1 MGTIYHISALDARTP
16 TTFHLDQP
24 VRLVEFA
31 SEKTVDFSPYLMG
44 EQHLCRGGR
53 YREFAD
59 DFPSAIEE
67 IRKFLFPQS

>member
-1 MGTIYHISALDARTP
+1 LDE
-16 TTFHLDQP
+16 P